1 MKIIKYW
8 KVQLLQLSQPS
19 GKLPGIINARTLV
32 ESLLFEGYSKD
43 KPKINLGSGVNIEL
57 FTAPDSL
64 ETRIFR
70 EHLVD
75 SVRCFPVFEYD
86 DETDG
91 TQEEQTKPPSREAM
105 IEYIKQ
111 AIGEGY
117 QTKNCDELLSNPD
130 LLWQLHDEAVDYE
143 YRACWRWYQEGHG
156 FHETFSVPE
165 KIHDHSCVN
174 CFSDKGPCLG
184 ECNVY
189 DENRNLA
196 AGIMQEYFPNG
207 GRDWDQILSL
217 FDAISAGKIPG
228 VQAQAMQ
235 SKTSSFEGVVKPV
248 IKWLNENTN
257 PHTSVNIDATSA
269 QLLTGEIGIHTEE
282 FLKD

>member
-1 MKIIKYW
+1 MKVIKYW

-19 GKLPGIINARTLV
+19 SNLSGIINARTLV

-70 EHLVD
+70 DHLVD
-75 SVRCFPVFEYD
+75 SVRCFPVCEDDGDKSERVEITIHLEPQVSNCRAVMGGAGAAKAPERHEGD

-91 TQEEQTKPPSREAM
+91 TQEEQTKPLSREAK

-111 AIGEGY
+111 AFRKGFSSCFENAASP
-117 QTKNCDELLSNPD
+117 TLLDDVTLDYVYLSCWIWCRNY
-130 LLWQLHDEAVDYE
+130 HVDDGNKA
-143 YRACWRWYQEGHG
+143 R
-156 FHETFSVPE
+156 S
-165 KIHDHSCVN
+165 
-174 CFSDKGPCLG
+174 
-184 ECNVY
+184 
-189 DENRNLA
+189 
-196 AGIMQEYFPNG
+196 
-207 GRDWDQILSL
+207 
-217 FDAISAGKIPG
+217 
-228 VQAQAMQ
+228 
-235 SKTSSFEGVVKPV
+235 SSFEDVVKPV
-248 IKWLNENTN
+248 IKWLNENAN

-282 FLKD
+282 FIKD

>member
-1 MKIIKYW
+1 MKVIKYW

-19 GKLPGIINARTLV
+19 GKLPGIINARNLV
-32 ESLLFEGYSKD
+32 ESLLFEGCSKD

-70 EHLVD
+70 DHLVD
-75 SVRCFPVFEYD
+75 SVRCFPVCEDDD

-117 QTKNCDELLSNPD
+117 QPKNCDELISNPD

-143 YRACWRWYQEGHG
+143 YRACWNWCQNYHV
-156 FHETFSVPE
+156 S
-165 KIHDHSCVN
+165 DVN
-174 CFSDKGPCLG
+174 KARS
-184 ECNVY
+184 
-189 DENRNLA
+189 
-196 AGIMQEYFPNG
+196 
-207 GRDWDQILSL
+207 
-217 FDAISAGKIPG
+217 
-228 VQAQAMQ
+228 
-235 SKTSSFEGVVKPV
+235 SSFEDVVKPV
-248 IKWLNENTN
+248 IKWLNENAN

-282 FLKD
+282 FIKD

>member
-1 MKIIKYW
+1 MKVIKYW

-19 GKLPGIINARTLV
+19 GKLPGIINAHNLV

-70 EHLVD
+70 DHLVD

-117 QTKNCDELLSNPD
+117 SPFIPDIINPNQ
-130 LLWQLHDEAVDYE
+130 LCLLHDEAVDYE

-184 ECNVY
+184 DCH
-189 DENRNLA
+189 
-196 AGIMQEYFPNG
+196 
-207 GRDWDQILSL
+207 
-217 FDAISAGKIPG
+217 ISDVNKAR
-228 VQAQAMQ
+228 
-235 SKTSSFEGVVKPV
+235 SSSFEDVVNPV
-248 IKWLNENTN
+248 IKWLNENAN
-257 PHTSVNIDATSA
+257 PHTSVSIDATSA

-282 FLKD
+282 FIKD

>member
-1 MKIIKYW
+1 MKVIKYW

-19 GKLPGIINARTLV
+19 GNIPGIMNARTLV

-57 FTAPDSL
+57 LTAPDSL

-70 EHLVD
+70 DHLVD
-75 SVRCFPVFEYD
+75 SVRCFPVCEDDGAAKAPEKHEGD

-117 QTKNCDELLSNPD
+117 QPKICHELISNPD

-143 YRACWRWYQEGHG
+143 YRACWNWCQNYHV
-156 FHETFSVPE
+156 S
-165 KIHDHSCVN
+165 DVN
-174 CFSDKGPCLG
+174 KARS
-184 ECNVY
+184 
-189 DENRNLA
+189 
-196 AGIMQEYFPNG
+196 
-207 GRDWDQILSL
+207 
-217 FDAISAGKIPG
+217 
-228 VQAQAMQ
+228 
-235 SKTSSFEGVVKPV
+235 SSFEDVVKPV
-248 IKWLNENTN
+248 IKWLNENAN
-257 PHTSVNIDATSA
+257 PHTSVSIDATSA
-269 QLLTGEIGIHTEE
+269 HLLTGEIGIHTEE
-282 FLKD
+282 FIKD

>member
-1 MKIIKYW
+1 MKLIKYW

-19 GKLPGIINARTLV
+19 SIISDRKLI

-70 EHLVD
+70 DHLVD
-75 SVRCFPVFEYD
+75 GVRCFPVCEDD

-117 QTKNCDELLSNPD
+117 QPKLFHELVSNPD
-130 LLWQLHDEAVDYE
+130 LLWELHDEAVDYE
-143 YRACWRWYQEGHG
+143 YRACWNWCQNYH
-156 FHETFSVPE
+156 VA
-165 KIHDHSCVN
+165 DVN
-174 CFSDKGPCLG
+174 KARS
-184 ECNVY
+184 
-189 DENRNLA
+189 
-196 AGIMQEYFPNG
+196 
-207 GRDWDQILSL
+207 
-217 FDAISAGKIPG
+217 
-228 VQAQAMQ
+228 
-235 SKTSSFEGVVKPV
+235 SSFEDVVKPV
-248 IKWLNENTN
+248 IKWLNENAN

-282 FLKD
+282 FIKD

>member
-19 GKLPGIINARTLV
+19 SIISARNLV
-32 ESLLFEGYSKD
+32 ETLLFEGFSKE
-43 KPKINLGSGVNIEL
+43 KPFIKLGSGVNIEL

-70 EHLVD
+70 DHLID
-75 SVRCFPVFEYD
+75 GVRCIPVCEGDDDD
-86 DETDG
+86 DEIDG
-91 TQEEQTKPPSREAM
+91 TREEQTKPPSREAM

-117 QTKNCDELLSNPD
+117 QPKIGHELIGNPD

-143 YRACWRWYQEGHG
+143 YRACWRWYQNGHG
-156 FHETFSVPE
+156 FHEAFSAPE
-165 KIHDHSCVN
+165 EIHDHSCVN
-174 CFSDKGPCLG
+174 CFADKGPCLG
-184 ECNVY
+184 KCSVY
-189 DENRNLA
+189 DESRNIA

-228 VQAQAMQ
+228 VQAQEMQ
-235 SKTSSFEGVVKPV
+235 SKLSSFEDVVKPV
-248 IKWLNENTN
+248 IKWLNENAN
-257 PHTSVNIDATSA
+257 PHASVIVDVTNAT
-269 QLLTGEIGIHTEE
+269 LFIGEIGVHKEE
-282 FLKD
+282 FIKD